1 MPSDASLPSHATPNP
16 PPGHVRDRVRAH
28 AALKIFTVINWITII
43 AAILAAIAELL
54 SLIYTKPRTL
64 PGFTV
69 RLYCLFFLLV
79 IVLSEI
85 EWSKPVRDSAITTSW
100 FWRGAFQVF
109 VAALV
114 YEMQPGGDN
123 LSAVKRNFIAFA
135 AIVLLVVGFLY
146 AAMGLCF
153 VKRWRDTQL
162 AKYRTMRA
170 HAEMADALQND
181 ASLAGSPQ
189 A

>member
-1 MPSDASLPSHATPNP
+1 
-16 PPGHVRDRVRAH
+16 
-28 AALKIFTVINWITII
+28 
-43 AAILAAIAELL
+43 
-54 SLIYTKPRTL
+54 
-64 PGFTV
+64 
-69 RLYCLFFLLV
+69 
-79 IVLSEI
+79 
-85 EWSKPVRDSAITTSW
+85 
-100 FWRGAFQVF
+100 
-109 VAALV
+109 
-114 YEMQPGGDN
+114 MQPGGDN

-181 ASLAGSPQ
+181 ASLAGSPR